1 MRKVVENFAARRQR
15 SGISGCEPP
24 RRAGVAGI
32 AGFGAMAM
40 RPRLLGLLAMSATL
54 ALDQANKL
62 WLIFIFGIEARQ
74 PVRLAPFFD
83 VIYAKNPGISY
94 SLLPAQNGTERL
106 GLLILTL
113 AATAFLGFWLWR
125 ARTKTAGLGLGLVV
139 GGALGNAYDRLS
151 YGFVADFYHFHIGSF
166 SWYVF
171 NLADVAIVAGVA
183 LLIYD
188 CWSPAK
194 KAREARPATG
204 Q

>member
-1 MRKVVENFAARRQR
+1 
-15 SGISGCEPP
+15 
-24 RRAGVAGI
+24 
-32 AGFGAMAM
+32 MAM
-40 RPRLLGLLAMSATL
+40 RPRLLGLLAMGATL

-151 YGFVADFYHFHIGSF
+151 YGFVADFYYFYIGSF

-188 CWSPAK
+188 SWSPAK
-194 KAREARPATG
+194 KAREAGPAAG